1 MRWDVRCSTRLDLGT
16 FFVYT
21 LHELPE
27 VVNNTENPEAKSD
40 IIIYADD
47 NSPTCSNVDLYDLM
61 ENIESDGKKVNDRFS
76 KSTMICIEEKT
87 KLLVSGTRAYI
98 QSKIESS
105 QEILR
110 LGDVV
115 GDRTSEKLLGV
126 VVNNYFN
133 TGIMRKTEFSKGA
146 SGAT

>member
-1 MRWDVRCSTRLDLGT
+1 MFHRAGSWGF

-21 LHELPE
+21 LNKLPE
-27 VVNNTENPEAKSD
+27 VVNNTENPEAMSD

-47 NSPTCSNVDLYDLM
+47 NSPTCSNVDLDDLM
-61 ENIESDGKKVNDRFS
+61 EIIESDGKKVNDRFS

-87 KLLVSGTRAYI
+87 KLLVSGTRENI

-110 LGDVV
+110 RGDVA

-126 VVNNYFN
+126 VMNNYFN

>member
-1 MRWDVRCSTRLDLGT
+1 MGCSVFHRAGSWGF

-21 LHELPE
+21 LNKLPE
-27 VVNNTENPEAKSD
+27 VVNNTENPEAMSD

-47 NSPTCSNVDLYDLM
+47 NSPTCSNVDLDDLM
-61 ENIESDGKKVNDRFS
+61 EIIESDGKKVNDRFS

-105 QEILR
+105 LEILWC
-110 LGDVV
+110 GDVV
-115 GDRTSEKLLGV
+115 GDRKSEKLLGV
-126 VVNNYFN
+126 
-133 TGIMRKTEFSKGA
+133 RKTEFSKGA

>member
-1 MRWDVRCSTRLDLGT
+1 
-16 FFVYT
+16 
-21 LHELPE
+21 
-27 VVNNTENPEAKSD
+27 
-40 IIIYADD
+40 
-47 NSPTCSNVDLYDLM
+47 
-61 ENIESDGKKVNDRFS
+61 
-76 KSTMICIEEKT
+76 MICIEEKT

-110 LGDVV
+110 RGDVA